1 MKVLGK
7 LFNRG
12 KKKLVNSSEFKIC
25 IVDDTT
31 TDMFVTFG
39 IIKERKDQLFDACK
53 EAYNKY
59 DIKSEA
65 YAYIVDR
72 CKHVNEVVVC
82 TIMFERMCTVN
93 DDPLARLMKMF
104 DK

>member
-7 LFNRG
+7 LFNR
-12 KKKLVNSSEFKIC
+12 KKKLVNSPELRVC
-25 IVDDTT
+25 IIDDTT

-39 IIKERKDQLFDACK
+39 IIKERKNELFDACK
-53 EAYNKY
+53 EAYDKY
-59 DIKSEA
+59 DVKSEA
-65 YAYIVDR
+65 YVYIVDK

-93 DDPLARLMKMF
+93 DDPLARLAKMF

>member
-7 LFNRG
+7 LFNR
-12 KKKLVNSSEFKIC
+12 KKRLHNSPELRVC
-25 IVDDTT
+25 IIDDTT

-39 IIKERKDQLFDACK
+39 IIKERKDKLFDTCK
-53 EAYNKY
+53 EAYDKY
-59 DIKSEA
+59 DVKSEA
-65 YAYIVDR
+65 YVHIVDR

-82 TIMFERMCTVN
+82 TIMFERMCTIN
-93 DDPLARLMKMF
+93 DDPLARLAKMF

>member
-7 LFNRG
+7 LFNR
-12 KKKLVNSSEFKIC
+12 KEKLVSSPELKIC
-25 IVDDTT
+25 IIDDAT

-39 IIKERKDQLFDACK
+39 IIKERKDKLFDICQ
-53 EAYNKY
+53 EAYNKH

-65 YAYIVDR
+65 YVYIVDR

-82 TIMFERMCTVN
+82 TIMFERMCTVS
-93 DDPLARLMKMF
+93 DDPLARLAKMF
-104 DK
+104 R